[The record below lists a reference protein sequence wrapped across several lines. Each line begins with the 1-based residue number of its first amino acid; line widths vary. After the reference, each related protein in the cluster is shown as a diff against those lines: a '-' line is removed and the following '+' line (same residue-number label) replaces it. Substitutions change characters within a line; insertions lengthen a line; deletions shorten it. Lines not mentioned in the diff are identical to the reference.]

1 MKITLI
7 LAFFV
12 AFFTSCAQ
20 LQNLSKEPTSYES
33 DKQRVL
39 TEKANDRDL
48 NLPEGSTI
56 LEEGEGFTLRGAL
69 GLDSSESFIV
79 NSMTFNVALDKVG
92 FMPLLSVDSSS
103 GVIVT
108 DWYSL
113 DDGKSRIKINIR
125 IVDQEMTD
133 ASVVVSLFTQT
144 LDGNRWIDQG
154 INSEQSLKIKESI
167 LSCVDNSGAKKVNC
181 ITVGSKCIIGCLCQ
195 YRNVFIVY
203 CICVATTA
211 ATYTKITKIT
221 FTL

>member
-20 LQNLSKEPTSYES
+20 LQNLSDEPTSYES

-39 TEKANDRDL
+39 TEKTNDRDI

-79 NSMTFNVALDKVG
+79 NSMTFNVARDKVG

-125 IVDQEMTD
+125 VVDQEMTD

-167 LSCVDNSGAKKVNC
+167 L
-181 ITVGSKCIIGCLCQ
+181 
-195 YRNVFIVY
+195 
-203 CICVATTA
+203 TTA
-211 ATYTKITKIT
+211 RSLKIASE
-221 FTL
+221 L